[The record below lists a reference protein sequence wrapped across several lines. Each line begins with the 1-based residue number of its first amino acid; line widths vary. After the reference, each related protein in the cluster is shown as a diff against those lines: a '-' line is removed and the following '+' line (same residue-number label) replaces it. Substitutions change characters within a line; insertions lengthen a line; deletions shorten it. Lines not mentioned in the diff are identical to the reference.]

1 MKFDTLVDLLRY
13 ALCGVAIRWC
23 EGLVDTER
31 AAARRDPPITIGA
44 AQRRIDRE
52 LLHPTAHQ
60 STEIGR
66 IVVETAV
73 IWKFKIQDSKCKI
86 IPLLLFVLFAGL
98 FLCYQ
103 LVTHTCGL
111 GRSPV
116 GRAHEYVSKSKILPV
131 L

>member
-13 ALCGVAIRWC
+13 ALCGVAIRWR

-31 AAARRDPPITIGA
+31 AAARRDPPITIRA

-66 IVVETAV
+66 VAVETA
-73 IWKFKIQDSKCKI
+73 
-86 IPLLLFVLFAGL
+86 
-98 FLCYQ
+98 
-103 LVTHTCGL
+103 
-111 GRSPV
+111 GRV
-116 GRAHEYVSKSKILPV
+116 HN
-131 L
+131 